1 MSTAPSSAPASVPA
15 WGVHSP
21 AGWRRAWLGL
31 LHAIPA
37 GSAFRRLAI
46 WLRKPLKTAFGPWV
60 DLTVWGLR
68 LRVRSQG
75 NLSEQRLLLMP
86 QFLDTTERLAL
97 ADALRGGGN
106 FLDIGANAGV
116 YSLWV
121 ASLRAPGLRV
131 DAFEPDPELCASL
144 RFNLATNALD
154 SVRLHSLALG
164 ASECEVVLAAGAG
177 NKGENHITTA
187 AEANPSSAAA
197 GIRVPMTTL
206 PAFLAREKLARIDA
220 LKIDVEGHEVSVL
233 APLFA
238 GTPRSTWPRLLICE
252 LTHDRESRLA
262 ALLAENGYTLAARG
276 RLNGIYRLAAVA

>member
-1 MSTAPSSAPASVPA
+1 MSTAPSSAPASVPV
-15 WGVHSP
+15 WGVYSP
-21 AGWRRAWLGL
+21 SGWRRAWLGL
-31 LHAIPA
+31 LHGLPS

-46 WLRKPLKTAFGPWV
+46 WLRKPLKSAFGPWV

-97 ADALRGGGN
+97 ADALRTGGN

-154 SVRLHSLALG
+154 SVRLHSVALG
-164 ASECEVVLAAGAG
+164 AAEGEVVLAAGAG
-177 NKGENHITTA
+177 NKGENHITA
-187 AEANPSSAAA
+187 AATPSAAAA

-206 PAFLAREKLARIDA
+206 PDFLARENLARIDA

-238 GTPRSTWPRLLICE
+238 RAPRSVWPRLLICE

>member
-1 MSTAPSSAPASVPA
+1 MSTAPSSAPAAPV
-15 WGVHSP
+15 WGAHSP
-21 AGWRRAWLGL
+21 SGWRRAWLGL
-31 LHAIPA
+31 LHTIPA
-37 GSAFRRLAI
+37 RPAFRRLAL
-46 WLRKPLKTAFGPWV
+46 WLRKPLKAVFGPWV
-60 DLTVWGLR
+60 DITVWGLR

-86 QFLDTTERLAL
+86 QFLDTAERLAL

-121 ASLRAPGLRV
+121 ASLRASGLRV
-131 DAFEPDPELCASL
+131 DAFEPDPELCTAL

-164 ASECEVVLAAGAG
+164 ASEGEVVLEAGAG
-177 NKGENHITTA
+177 NKGENHITAATA
-187 AEANPSSAAA
+187 IPPSSAAPT

-206 PAFLAREKLARIDA
+206 PVFLAREKLTRIDA

-233 APLFA
+233 APLFS
-238 GTPRSTWPRLLICE
+238 GTPRSVWPRLLICE

-262 ALLAENGYTLAARG
+262 ALLSENGYTLAARG
-276 RLNGIYRLAAVA
+276 RLNGIYRLANAV

>member
-1 MSTAPSSAPASVPA
+1 MSNAPAAAPA
-15 WGVHSP
+15 WGAHSP
-21 AGWRRAWLGL
+21 AGWRRAWLVL
-31 LHAIPA
+31 LHAIPT
-37 GSAFRRLAI
+37 GSAFRRVAL

-68 LRVRSQG
+68 LRIRSQG

-86 QFLDTTERLAL
+86 QFLDTAERMAL
-97 ADALRGGGN
+97 ADALHFGGN

-121 ASLRAPGLRV
+121 SSIRAPGLRV
-131 DAFEPDPELCASL
+131 DAFEPDPELCTAL

-164 ASECEVVLAAGAG
+164 ASEGEVLLKAGAG

-187 AEANPSSAAA
+187 ADPTSSAATT
-197 GIRVPMTTL
+197 GIRVAMTTL
-206 PAFLAREKLARIDA
+206 PVFLAREKITRIDA

-233 APLFA
+233 TPLFA
-238 GTPRSTWPRLLICE
+238 STQRSVWPRLLICE

-262 ALLAENGYTLAARG
+262 ALLAENGYTLRARG
-276 RLNGIYRLAAVA
+276 RLNGIYRLADTV